1 MATDGERPATRTR
14 RLLAELG
21 LRPRRE
27 RGQNFLVD
35 PTVAERTAELVCGG
49 ERARVL
55 EIGAGL
61 GSLTAPLADRAE
73 AVIALELQPEFVGA
87 LRSLLADRPH
97 VTVVEGDA
105 LKVDPSDLAAG
116 RPDRWCVAGNLP
128 YYAASA
134 ILLRLLEVQPPF
146 RQIFVM
152 VQREVGERLAAQPG
166 DEQYGSLSVVA
177 AYYAQSIATAIR
189 VPRGAFYPQPKV
201 ESVVL
206 ALEPRREPPAG
217 VRDEALLFEVIRA
230 GFGQRRKQL
239 TNTLARA
246 ERLGPIDRALADA
259 ALLAAGIAPKARA
272 ENVGLEGFIALSN
285 ALSESGVRVL
295 ACR

>member
-1 MATDGERPATRTR
+1 MASDGERPATRTR

-27 RGQNFLVD
+27 RGQNFLID
-35 PTVAERTAELVCGG
+35 PSIAERTAELVCEGG
-49 ERARVL
+49 RPRVL

-61 GSLTAPLADRAE
+61 GSLTGPLAARAE
-73 AVIALELQPEFVGA
+73 TVVALELQPEFAQA
-87 LRSLLADRPH
+87 LGCLFADSPH

-105 LKVDPSDLAAG
+105 LRVDLGGLTAG
-116 RPDRWCVAGNLP
+116 CSGEWRVAGNLP

-134 ILLRLLEVQPPF
+134 IVLRLFEAKPPF
-146 RQIFVM
+146 ERIVVM

-166 DEQYGSLSVVA
+166 DEQYGSLSVVS
-177 AYYAQSIATAIR
+177 AYHLSSVQTAIR

-201 ESVVL
+201 DSVVL
-206 ALEPRREPPAG
+206 ALWPRRDPWTG
-217 VRDEALLFEVIRA
+217 VRDEALLFEVIRT

-246 ERLGPIDRALADA
+246 ARLGPIDRSIADA
-259 ALLAAGIAPKARA
+259 ALLAAGIAPQASA

-285 ALSESGVRVL
+285 ALSESGVRVV
-295 ACR
+295 ASR

>member
-1 MATDGERPATRTR
+1 M
-14 RLLAELG
+14 LAELG

-27 RGQNFLVD
+27 RGQNFLID
-35 PTVAERTAELVCGG
+35 PTIAERTAGLVCGG
-49 ERARVL
+49 ERPRVL

-61 GSLTAPLADRAE
+61 GSLTAPLAEWAE
-73 AVIALELQPEFVGA
+73 VVVALELQPEFAAA
-87 LRSLLADRPH
+87 LGGLFADQPH

-105 LKVDPSDLAAG
+105 LKVDLRSLTSGCPG
-116 RPDRWCVAGNLP
+116 EWRVAGNLP

-134 ILLRLLEVQPPF
+134 IVLRLLEATPSFGRIV
-146 RQIFVM
+146 VM

-177 AYYAQSIATAIR
+177 AYHLQSIETAIR

-201 ESVVL
+201 DSVVL
-206 ALEPRREPPAG
+206 VLEPRREPPSH
-217 VRDEALLFEVIRA
+217 VRDEALLLEVIRT

-246 ERLGPIDRALADA
+246 EWLGPIDRSLADA
-259 ALLAAGIAPKARA
+259 ALLAAGIPPKARA
-272 ENVGLEGFIALSN
+272 ENVGLEEFIALSN

-295 ACR
+295 ASR